1 MPFIISAKPK
11 PQSIY
16 GFAIL
21 DVIRLYKELF
31 QVSLIEARMQIELL
45 ATRDNYKI
53 PVNEA
58 EVSIANGFIYQACEL
73 GLACKLQDEP
83 TK

>member
-1 MPFIISAKPK
+1 MPFIISTK

-21 DVIRLYKELF
+21 AVIKLYKELF
-31 QVSLIEARMQIELL
+31 QVSLLEARMQIELL
-45 ATRDNYKI
+45 VTRDNYRI
-53 PVNEA
+53 PVDEA
-58 EVSIANGFIYQACEL
+58 AISIADDFIHQASKL
-73 GLACKLQDEP
+73 GLACKLQAES